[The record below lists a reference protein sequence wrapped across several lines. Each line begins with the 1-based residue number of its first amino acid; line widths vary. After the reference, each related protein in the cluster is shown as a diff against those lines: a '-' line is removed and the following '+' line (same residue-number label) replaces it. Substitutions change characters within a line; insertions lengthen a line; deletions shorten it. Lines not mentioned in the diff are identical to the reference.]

1 MSAKD
6 DLWLLCTMIDNPSAT
21 LDQRAASFKLATA
34 SVVLIPYYVKG
45 LRRWRDRFVHYGTK
59 VSFWGSET
67 LKIVIP
73 VENYPPKRSL
83 RVNAALFIF
92 LAVFLGVCLDDG
104 RSFGGERCPKVVNC
118 TQVCASMRRV
128 GDRYPDSSGA
138 GPSNKPPPP
147 RGMLARPCRG
157 FVKSLGVGPSLQRS
171 SALH

>member
-73 VENYPPKRSL
+73 VENYPPKRSF
-83 RVNAALFIF
+83 RFADYHPP
-92 LAVFLGVCLDDG
+92 LGWGC
-104 RSFGGERCPKVVNC
+104 
-118 TQVCASMRRV
+118 
-128 GDRYPDSSGA
+128 
-138 GPSNKPPPP
+138 
-147 RGMLARPCRG
+147 
-157 FVKSLGVGPSLQRS
+157 
-171 SALH
+171 

>member
-1 MSAKD
+1 MTTSSAACSLPD
-6 DLWLLCTMIDNPSAT
+6 GGPPGSTLLPRFEWKHNEWKHIFS
-21 LDQRAASFKLATA
+21 LLSFL
-34 SVVLIPYYVKG
+34 L
-45 LRRWRDRFVHYGTK
+45 FF
-59 VSFWGSET
+59 SFPFLLFFFSSHFGGSET